1 MTTHIKF
8 VENRQIKN
16 KGSLASILE
25 MIPGIGLKRRQ
36 ELLKKFSSLKKIKEA
51 SIEELSKIL
60 PNEVAISLKE
70 YLNESENY

>member
-1 MTTHIKF
+1 
-8 VENRQIKN
+8 
-16 KGSLASILE
+16 